1 MRLCQFAIY
10 NGYFINKTFSYDFV
24 RSRENFDMHILYM
37 HRIYIYRTQKIF
49 PVRHIDLQ
57 DSY

>member
-10 NGYFINKTFSYDFV
+10 NGYVINKTFSDDFV
-24 RSRENFDMHILYM
+24 GSRENFDMHILYM
-37 HRIYIYRTQKIF
+37 HHIRIYHTQKIF